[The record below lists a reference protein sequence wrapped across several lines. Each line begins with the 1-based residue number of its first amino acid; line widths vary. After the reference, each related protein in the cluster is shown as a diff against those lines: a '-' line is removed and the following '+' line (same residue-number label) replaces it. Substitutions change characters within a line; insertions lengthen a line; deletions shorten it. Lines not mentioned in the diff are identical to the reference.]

1 MVQYLL
7 NSILFYM
14 ELWYMAWR
22 VPNDFTNCFVS
33 CMEYF
38 SIEKLSAADV
48 YFVFATDR
56 EKVQKLTLK
65 SSQ

>member
-1 MVQYLL
+1 
-7 NSILFYM
+7 
-14 ELWYMAWR
+14 MAWR